1 MGSFVLIALLAGL
14 IYYLLTIGPANS
26 GARFREP
33 TWLSG
38 WPRTVLLFVAS
49 LIAAWMLT
57 NGALGAWL
65 NLASAIG
72 RPVGLGSGHVTIIA
86 LCLIGFALYRT
97 GAASKIKA
105 FAQNKL
111 GKTVEPT
118 AAASA
123 TQNLPEPSLA
133 GGPPVE
139 PVLAE
144 PVKSATPPKRRG
156 LLFYVPIFALCAAAG
171 WLVVSR
177 FAPEKPRE
185 ELPRASVRQRQAIPE
200 PASPNIFR
208 YRVSADT
215 VMRGQYSSSGVQK
228 DSCVEAAKNPDGT
241 PPIHGNDILVQAFG
255 EDGEDIRSGLIPRDV
270 LRNQG
275 VRGSCHAVF
284 LETQIPDALETQG
297 PIQQWGVD
305 GSSDLRDKPDPT
317 APIIG
322 SLRTGSCVMS
332 TGKVKGHFMEVTI
345 DTGVEQR
352 TLWTAI
358 QNYKPTVIETCQ
370 AKTIFTH

>member
-1 MGSFVLIALLAGL
+1 MWLFLGALFL
-14 IYYLLTIGPANS
+14 
-26 GARFREP
+26 
-33 TWLSG
+33 
-38 WPRTVLLFVAS
+38 VVV
-49 LIAAWMLT
+49 IAA
-57 NGALGAWL
+57 
-65 NLASAIG
+65 AITD
-72 RPVGLGSGHVTIIA
+72 S
-86 LCLIGFALYRT
+86 
-97 GAASKIKA
+97 SKRNEEAREK
-105 FAQNKL
+105 
-111 GKTVEPT
+111 VEK
-118 AAASA
+118 SR
-123 TQNLPEPSLA
+123 
-133 GGPPVE
+133 
-139 PVLAE
+139 LAE
-144 PVKSATPPKRRG
+144 MRAKAYADYLKRTSTR
-156 LLFYVPIFALCAAAG
+156 P
-171 WLVVSR
+171 
-177 FAPEKPRE
+177 
-185 ELPRASVRQRQAIPE
+185 SVRQRQAIPE